1 MAKCLNIYSTIFDKR
16 KTNHYLV
23 TLHKVAQYILLVI
36 RIRNITLS
44 PRTYNEGLK
53 CTITLSNLYLVSLE

>member
-1 MAKCLNIYSTIFDKR
+1 MNLPDEMWTEIFGYLDK
-16 KTNHYLV
+16 V